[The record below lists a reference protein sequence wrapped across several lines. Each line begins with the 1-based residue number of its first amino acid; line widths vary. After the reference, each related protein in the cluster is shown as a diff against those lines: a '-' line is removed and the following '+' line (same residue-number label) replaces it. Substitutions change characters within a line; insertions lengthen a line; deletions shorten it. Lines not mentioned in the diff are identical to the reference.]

1 MFVCHCLPGPW
12 QWLAQKSKQISPGKT
27 NKIISYFGNAAAHR
41 YFCSVCFET
50 NCETYQT
57 TNSMKINFAL
67 LLSIKL
73 CTVDVKEKP
82 CLSKVENHISN
93 YSLHY
98 FCIRKNWVLFWTRID
113 ITIHHTPTY
122 HQTVHLN
129 RVVTRFK
136 MEGQTNLSISCN
148 FPSHFS
154 WKIDC
159 SGNMLKWRIS
169 CFIYTELENI
179 NDKRNA
185 PNQ

>member
-73 CTVDVKEKP
+73 CTVDVNN
-82 CLSKVENHISN
+82 SS
-93 YSLHY
+93 
-98 FCIRKNWVLFWTRID
+98 
-113 ITIHHTPTY
+113 
-122 HQTVHLN
+122 
-129 RVVTRFK
+129 
-136 MEGQTNLSISCN
+136 
-148 FPSHFS
+148 
-154 WKIDC
+154 
-159 SGNMLKWRIS
+159 
-169 CFIYTELENI
+169 
-179 NDKRNA
+179 KRNLVYLKLKIIFPITVCTISA
-185 PNQ
+185 SERIGFYFGPELTSPFTTRQHITKPYTWTVWWLGLRWKVKPISLSLVTFLHILAGKSIAQEICWSGD